1 MKKRYEINMT
11 KGPLLPE
18 LLQFILPLMLSSML
32 QIAFNAADLI
42 VVGRFGRPHSMA
54 AVGANGAMINLI
66 INVLM
71 GLATGGGVLCARY
84 YGANQTDKLHRTVS
98 TTLITGVIGGVITS
112 ALGLALTVPLLR
124 LVGSPDEVLP
134 LATVYLRIYFL
145 GLPVM
150 ALYNF
155 SAAALRALGNTR
167 QPLIYLAIA
176 GVLNVVM
183 NLFFVLVVGIDV
195 AGVAIA
201 TVLSQCVSGFLT
213 VRCLLT
219 SQELHVKELHFS
231 GHIFKK
237 MMNIG
242 IPAGIQGSLF
252 SISNFIIQ
260 ASVNSFGAAVIA
272 GNSACVSVEGL
283 LYCPSDAVMQAATTA
298 VSQNVGAQEYER
310 SRSVARWSMVL
321 VVVLT
326 GILTVPAVVFRRQV
340 LGLYTSSG
348 GGAAGGVHPYDDRLL
363 NVFARRHDGGHVR
376 REPRSRVQH
385 ALRGGD
391 VRRRVRVPH
400 HLGIYGVCE
409 RRYARKP
416 LCVLSDLLDPLHG
429 RAHRVL
435 LHHPQKAVQGNARS
449 KSRRGLISP
458 SSQRKDRRL
467 PFFGRRRFCV
477 SYIIRPRGGAR
488 W

>member
-98 TTLITGVIGGVITS
+98 TTLITGVIGGVITG

-176 GVLNVVM
+176 GVLNVIM
-183 NLFFVLVVGIDV
+183 NLFFVIVVGFDV

-201 TVLSQCVSGFLT
+201 TVISQYVSVALILICLMRQTGPVLSQCVSGFLT

-219 SQELHVKELHFS
+219 SQEMHIKELHFS

-340 LGLYTSSG
+340 LGLYTSSEAELEAAFTRMMIVCLTYSLDG
-348 GGAAGGVHPYDDRLL
+348 TMAAMSGVNRGLGYSMLSAAVTFVGACVFRIIWVYT
-363 NVFARRHDGGHVR
+363 VFASVGTLESLYVSYPISWILSTAAH
-376 REPRSRVQH
+376 
-385 ALRGGD
+385 
-391 VRRRVRVPH
+391 
-400 HLGIYGVCE
+400 IVC
-409 RRYARKP
+409 Y
-416 LCVLSDLLDPLHG
+416 
-429 RAHRVL
+429 
-435 LHHPQKAVQGNARS
+435 
-449 KSRRGLISP
+449 
-458 SSQRKDRRL
+458 
-467 PFFGRRRFCV
+467 
-477 SYIIRPRGGAR
+477 YIIRKKPFKATLEAKAAAA
-488 W
+488 

>member
-98 TTLITGVIGGVITS
+98 TTLITGVIGGVITG
-112 ALGLALTVPLLR
+112 ALGLALTVPL
-124 LVGSPDEVLP
+124 LP

-176 GVLNVVM
+176 GVLNVIM
-183 NLFFVLVVGIDV
+183 NLFFVIVVGIDV

-348 GGAAGGVHPYDDRLL
+348 AELQAAFTRMMIVCMTYSLDGTMAAMSGVNRGLGYSMLSAAVTFVGACVFRIIWVYT
-363 NVFARRHDGGHVR
+363 VFASVGTLESLYVSYPISWILSTAAH
-376 REPRSRVQH
+376 
-385 ALRGGD
+385 
-391 VRRRVRVPH
+391 
-400 HLGIYGVCE
+400 IVC
-409 RRYARKP
+409 Y
-416 LCVLSDLLDPLHG
+416 
-429 RAHRVL
+429 
-435 LHHPQKAVQGNARS
+435 
-449 KSRRGLISP
+449 
-458 SSQRKDRRL
+458 
-467 PFFGRRRFCV
+467 
-477 SYIIRPRGGAR
+477 YIIRKKPFKATLAAKSAAA
-488 W
+488 

>member
-1 MKKRYEINMT
+1 MNESSISI
-11 KGPLLPE
+11 
-18 LLQFILPLMLSSML
+18 FIVQAALALFTFFVAAPCVL
-32 QIAFNAADLI
+32 NAISTFTVQA
-42 VVGRFGRPHSMA
+42 R
-54 AVGANGAMINLI
+54 
-66 INVLM
+66 
-71 GLATGGGVLCARY
+71 LAKTMVEE
-84 YGANQTDKLHRTVS
+84 
-98 TTLITGVIGGVITS
+98 GVITE
-112 ALGLALTVPLLR
+112 ADRRLLQPKKQIAGVVISVI
-124 LVGSPDEVLP
+124 LVG
-134 LATVYLRIYFL
+134 
-145 GLPVM
+145 
-150 ALYNF
+150 ALVAVAARTAPYGFF
-155 SAAALRALGNTR
+155 SCGIA
-167 QPLIYLAIA
+167 AIA
-176 GVLNVVM
+176 GVLNVIM
-183 NLFFVLVVGIDV
+183 NLFFVIVVGIDV

-348 GGAAGGVHPYDDRLL
+348 AELQAAFTRMMIVCLTYSLDGTMAAMSGVNRGLGYSMLSAAVTFVGACVFRIIWVYT
-363 NVFARRHDGGHVR
+363 VFASVGTLESLYVSYPISWILSTAAH
-376 REPRSRVQH
+376 
-385 ALRGGD
+385 
-391 VRRRVRVPH
+391 
-400 HLGIYGVCE
+400 IVC
-409 RRYARKP
+409 Y
-416 LCVLSDLLDPLHG
+416 
-429 RAHRVL
+429 
-435 LHHPQKAVQGNARS
+435 
-449 KSRRGLISP
+449 
-458 SSQRKDRRL
+458 
-467 PFFGRRRFCV
+467 
-477 SYIIRPRGGAR
+477 YIIRKKPFKATLEAKAAAA
-488 W
+488 

>member
-1 MKKRYEINMT
+1 MQDNQSCSHR
-11 KGPLLPE
+11 
-18 LLQFILPLMLSSML
+18 
-32 QIAFNAADLI
+32 
-42 VVGRFGRPHSMA
+42 
-54 AVGANGAMINLI
+54 
-66 INVLM
+66 
-71 GLATGGGVLCARY
+71 GVLRGLHFQKRHQQAKLVRAISGEIFDVAVDLRRGSATYGRWVGVVLSAENRRQLYIPRGFAHGFQVLSEQAVFAYKCGDVYHPEDEGGLRY
-84 YGANQTDKLHRTVS
+84 DDAD
-98 TTLITGVIGGVITS
+98 IGIVWPGRDTPILS
-112 ALGLALTVPLLR
+112 EKDQNWP
-124 LVGSPDEVLP
+124 
-134 LATVYLRIYFL
+134 
-145 GLPVM
+145 
-150 ALYNF
+150 
-155 SAAALRALGNTR
+155 ALRALGNTR

-176 GVLNVVM
+176 GVLNVIM
-183 NLFFVLVVGIDV
+183 NLFFVIVVGIDV

-348 GGAAGGVHPYDDRLL
+348 AELQAAFTRMMIVCLTYSLDGTMAAMSGVNRGLGYSMLSAAVTFVGACVFRIIWVYT
-363 NVFARRHDGGHVR
+363 VFASVGTLESLYVSYPISWILSTAAH
-376 REPRSRVQH
+376 
-385 ALRGGD
+385 
-391 VRRRVRVPH
+391 
-400 HLGIYGVCE
+400 IVC
-409 RRYARKP
+409 Y
-416 LCVLSDLLDPLHG
+416 
-429 RAHRVL
+429 
-435 LHHPQKAVQGNARS
+435 
-449 KSRRGLISP
+449 
-458 SSQRKDRRL
+458 
-467 PFFGRRRFCV
+467 
-477 SYIIRPRGGAR
+477 YIIRKKPFKATLEAKAAAA
-488 W
+488 

>member
-98 TTLITGVIGGVITS
+98 TTLITGVIGGVITG

-124 LVGSPDEVLP
+124 

-145 GLPVM
+145 GLPAM

-183 NLFFVLVVGIDV
+183 NLFFVIVVGIDV

-326 GILTVPAVVFRRQV
+326 GILTLIAVVFRQQV
-340 LGLYTSSG
+340 LGLYTSSEEELQAAFTRMMIVCTTYALDG
-348 GGAAGGVHPYDDRLL
+348 TMAAMSGVNRGLGYSMLSAAVTFVGACVFRIIWVYT
-363 NVFARRHDGGHVR
+363 VFASVGTLESLYVSYPISWILSTAAH
-376 REPRSRVQH
+376 
-385 ALRGGD
+385 
-391 VRRRVRVPH
+391 
-400 HLGIYGVCE
+400 IVC
-409 RRYARKP
+409 Y
-416 LCVLSDLLDPLHG
+416 
-429 RAHRVL
+429 
-435 LHHPQKAVQGNARS
+435 
-449 KSRRGLISP
+449 
-458 SSQRKDRRL
+458 
-467 PFFGRRRFCV
+467 
-477 SYIIRPRGGAR
+477 YIIRKKPFKATLEAKAAAA
-488 W
+488 

>member
-11 KGPLLPE
+11 RGPLLPE

-54 AVGANGAMINLI
+54 AVGANGAIINLI

-84 YGANQTDKLHRTVS
+84 YGANMTEKLRRTVG
-98 TTLITGVIGGVITS
+98 TTLIVGVIGGVITG
-112 ALGLALTVPLLR
+112 ALGLVLTVPLLR
-124 LVGSPDEVLP
+124 LIGSPDEVLP
-134 LATVYLRIYFL
+134 LAAVYLRIYFL

-155 SAAALRALGNTR
+155 SASALRALGNTR
-167 QPLIYLAIA
+167 QPLVYLAIA

-213 VRCLLT
+213 VRCLLR
-219 SQELHVKELHFS
+219 SQEMHIRELHFS
-231 GHIFKK
+231 GHVFRK
-237 MMNIG
+237 MMKIG
-242 IPAGIQGSLF
+242 IPAGIQGSMF
-252 SISNFIIQ
+252 SLSNFIIQ
-260 ASVNSFGAAVIA
+260 ASINSFGAAVIA

-283 LYCPSDAVMQAATTA
+283 LYCPQDAVMQAATTA

-310 SRSVARWSMVL
+310 SRSVARMSMGI

-326 GILTVPAVVFRRQV
+326 GILSLIVIRFHEQV
-340 LGLYTSSG
+340 LGLYTSSAEEMQAAVTRMMIVCTMYVLDG
-348 GGAAGGVHPYDDRLL
+348 TMAAMSGVNRGLGYSMLSAVVTFAGACVFRTIWVYT
-363 NVFARRHDGGHVR
+363 VFASVGTLESLYISYPISWLLSTAAH
-376 REPRSRVQH
+376 
-385 ALRGGD
+385 
-391 VRRRVRVPH
+391 
-400 HLGIYGVCE
+400 IVC
-409 RRYARKP
+409 Y
-416 LCVLSDLLDPLHG
+416 
-429 RAHRVL
+429 
-435 LHHPQKAVQGNARS
+435 
-449 KSRRGLISP
+449 
-458 SSQRKDRRL
+458 
-467 PFFGRRRFCV
+467 F
-477 SYIIRPRGGAR
+477 IIRKRPFRKTLEAKAAAT
-488 W
+488 

>member
-98 TTLITGVIGGVITS
+98 TTLITGVIGGVITG

-167 QPLIYLAIA
+167 QPLIYL
-176 GVLNVVM
+176 
-183 NLFFVLVVGIDV
+183 
-195 AGVAIA
+195 AIA

-348 GGAAGGVHPYDDRLL
+348 AELQAAFTRMMIVCLTYSLDGTMAAMSGVNRGLWYSMLSAAVTFVGACVFRIIWVYT
-363 NVFARRHDGGHVR
+363 VFASVGTLESLYVSYPISWILSTAAH
-376 REPRSRVQH
+376 
-385 ALRGGD
+385 
-391 VRRRVRVPH
+391 
-400 HLGIYGVCE
+400 IVC
-409 RRYARKP
+409 Y
-416 LCVLSDLLDPLHG
+416 
-429 RAHRVL
+429 
-435 LHHPQKAVQGNARS
+435 
-449 KSRRGLISP
+449 
-458 SSQRKDRRL
+458 
-467 PFFGRRRFCV
+467 
-477 SYIIRPRGGAR
+477 YIIRKKPFKATLEAKAAAA
-488 W
+488 

>member
-98 TTLITGVIGGVITS
+98 TTLITGVIGGVITG

-176 GVLNVVM
+176 GVLNV
-183 NLFFVLVVGIDV
+183 I
-195 AGVAIA
+195 
-201 TVLSQCVSGFLT
+201 T
-213 VRCLLT
+213 
-219 SQELHVKELHFS
+219 
-231 GHIFKK
+231 
-237 MMNIG
+237 
-242 IPAGIQGSLF
+242 
-252 SISNFIIQ
+252 
-260 ASVNSFGAAVIA
+260 
-272 GNSACVSVEGL
+272 
-283 LYCPSDAVMQAATTA
+283 
-298 VSQNVGAQEYER
+298 
-310 SRSVARWSMVL
+310 
-321 VVVLT
+321 
-326 GILTVPAVVFRRQV
+326 
-340 LGLYTSSG
+340 
-348 GGAAGGVHPYDDRLL
+348 
-363 NVFARRHDGGHVR
+363 
-376 REPRSRVQH
+376 
-385 ALRGGD
+385 
-391 VRRRVRVPH
+391 
-400 HLGIYGVCE
+400 
-409 RRYARKP
+409 
-416 LCVLSDLLDPLHG
+416 
-429 RAHRVL
+429 
-435 LHHPQKAVQGNARS
+435 
-449 KSRRGLISP
+449 
-458 SSQRKDRRL
+458 
-467 PFFGRRRFCV
+467 V
-477 SYIIRPRGGAR
+477 SYTHLTLPTKQVV
-488 W
+488 

>member
-84 YGANQTDKLHRTVS
+84 YGAIQTDKLHRTVS
-98 TTLITGVIGGVITS
+98 TTLITGVIGGVITG
-112 ALGLALTVPLLR
+112 ALGLALTVPL
-124 LVGSPDEVLP
+124 
-134 LATVYLRIYFL
+134 
-145 GLPVM
+145 
-150 ALYNF
+150 
-155 SAAALRALGNTR
+155 LRALGNTR

-176 GVLNVVM
+176 GVLNVIM
-183 NLFFVLVVGIDV
+183 NLFFVIVVGIDV

-340 LGLYTSSG
+340 LGLYTSSEAELEAAFTRMMIVCLTYSLDG
-348 GGAAGGVHPYDDRLL
+348 TMAAMSGVNRGLGYSMLSAAVTFVGACVFRIIWVYT
-363 NVFARRHDGGHVR
+363 VFASVGTLESLYVSYPISWILSTAAH
-376 REPRSRVQH
+376 
-385 ALRGGD
+385 
-391 VRRRVRVPH
+391 
-400 HLGIYGVCE
+400 IVC
-409 RRYARKP
+409 Y
-416 LCVLSDLLDPLHG
+416 
-429 RAHRVL
+429 
-435 LHHPQKAVQGNARS
+435 
-449 KSRRGLISP
+449 
-458 SSQRKDRRL
+458 
-467 PFFGRRRFCV
+467 
-477 SYIIRPRGGAR
+477 YIIRKKPFKATLEAKAAAA
-488 W
+488 

>member
-1 MKKRYEINMT
+1 MKKRFEINMT

-18 LLQFILPLMLSSML
+18 LLQFILPLMLSTML

-66 INVLM
+66 INVLL

-84 YGANQTDKLHRTVS
+84 YGANQTDKLHRTVA
-98 TTLITGVIGGVITS
+98 TTLITGVVGGVI
-112 ALGLALTVPLLR
+112 GLVLTVPLLR

-134 LATVYLRIYFL
+134 LAAVYLRIYFL

-167 QPLIYLAIA
+167 QPLIYLAVA
-176 GVLNVVM
+176 GVLNVMM
-183 NLFFVLVVGIDV
+183 NLFFVIVVGIDV
-195 AGVAIA
+195 AGVALA
-201 TVLSQCVSGFLT
+201 TVLSLCVSGFLT
-213 VRCLLT
+213 VRCLLR
-219 SQELHVKELHFS
+219 SQEMRLKELRFS
-231 GHIFKK
+231 GHVFRK
-237 MMNIG
+237 MMKIG

-310 SRSVARWSMVL
+310 SRAVARWSMAL
-321 VVVLT
+321 VVILT
-326 GILTVPAVVFRRQV
+326 GVLTVPAVVLRRQV
-340 LGLYTSSG
+340 LGLYTSSETELQAAFIRMMIVCTTYALDG
-348 GGAAGGVHPYDDRLL
+348 TMAAMSGVNRGLGYSMLSAAVTFVGACVFRILWVYT
-363 NVFARRHDGGHVR
+363 VFASVGTL
-376 REPRSRVQH
+376 ES
-385 ALRGGD
+385 L
-391 VRRRVRVPH
+391 
-400 HLGIYGVCE
+400 Y
-409 RRYARKP
+409 
-416 LCVLSDLLDPLHG
+416 
-429 RAHRVL
+429 
-435 LHHPQKAVQGNARS
+435 
-449 KSRRGLISP
+449 
-458 SSQRKDRRL
+458 
-467 PFFGRRRFCV
+467 V
-477 SYIIRPRGGAR
+477 SYPISWILSTAAHIVCYFIIRKKPFKATLEAKAAAA
-488 W
+488 

>member
-1 MKKRYEINMT
+1 M
-11 KGPLLPE
+11 
-18 LLQFILPLMLSSML
+18 
-32 QIAFNAADLI
+32 
-42 VVGRFGRPHSMA
+42 
-54 AVGANGAMINLI
+54 
-66 INVLM
+66 
-71 GLATGGGVLCARY
+71 
-84 YGANQTDKLHRTVS
+84 
-98 TTLITGVIGGVITS
+98 
-112 ALGLALTVPLLR
+112 
-124 LVGSPDEVLP
+124 LP

-176 GVLNVVM
+176 GVLNVIM
-183 NLFFVLVVGIDV
+183 NLFFVIVVGIDV

-348 GGAAGGVHPYDDRLL
+348 AELEAAFTRMMIVCLTYSLDGTMAAMSGVNRGLGYSMLSAAVTFVGACVFRIIWVYT
-363 NVFARRHDGGHVR
+363 VFASVGTLESLYVSYPISWILSTAAH
-376 REPRSRVQH
+376 
-385 ALRGGD
+385 
-391 VRRRVRVPH
+391 
-400 HLGIYGVCE
+400 IVC
-409 RRYARKP
+409 Y
-416 LCVLSDLLDPLHG
+416 
-429 RAHRVL
+429 
-435 LHHPQKAVQGNARS
+435 
-449 KSRRGLISP
+449 
-458 SSQRKDRRL
+458 
-467 PFFGRRRFCV
+467 
-477 SYIIRPRGGAR
+477 YIIRKKPFKATLEAKAAAA
-488 W
+488 